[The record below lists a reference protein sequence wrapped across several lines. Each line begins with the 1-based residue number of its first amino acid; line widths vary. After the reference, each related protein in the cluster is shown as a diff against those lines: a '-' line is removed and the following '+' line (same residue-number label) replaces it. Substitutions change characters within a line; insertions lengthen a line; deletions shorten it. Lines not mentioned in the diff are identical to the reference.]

1 MQEVLNFSDEPTK
14 VGFRLKRLEL
24 LNWGTFDKKIWKINP
39 NGQNSLLTGDIGSG
53 KSTIV
58 DAITTLLVPH
68 NRITYNKAAGAE
80 GKERNL
86 KTYIRGEFKNEKFE
100 SGGSKA
106 VYLRS
111 DKTHSV
117 VLGQFE
123 NEALALEATLAQ
135 VFWINNNGLV
145 EKFYVYSIFPLSI
158 ENNFIGF
165 GSTISELKKKLKQ
178 IDKILITDIYRDYSS
193 RFRQEFGI
201 GSEKALELFY
211 QTVSMKSVGNLTDFV
226 RSQMLE
232 QTEVKQKIESLK
244 KHYDDLNK
252 AYSAVK
258 KAREQRSELIPIV
271 NEGEEYIKRDSEIE
285 SFNLYLEC
293 LSAYFSIQKLSFL
306 SEEKKSKT
314 IELSGLENLFTE
326 FNNEL
331 ERLRNEET
339 EVRIAILQDSVG
351 QKLSQLEREIRE
363 RTGLKIEKER
373 NYNEYRSYCT
383 TLDLDFQN
391 NRESFYEN
399 FHKIQELQE
408 KYKISREKLEE
419 DVKLLDIQ
427 LHESLK
433 SGKKIEDELNS
444 LSKRKNLIPY
454 ENLSIRREIAI
465 GLGINEIEIPF
476 VGEILQVREDEKK
489 WLGAI
494 ERLLRGYGLSILVS
508 EKYYK
513 IFTDYVNKTHLRGKI
528 VFFRAKESTINS
540 RQIPRES
547 VAAKL
552 EVKQDSPFYSYL
564 QSEIRLRYGDYICCS
579 TIEDFRNQIRAIT
592 PEGLISHGGNRNEK
606 DDRYSIQDSTRFIL
620 GWTNENKILA
630 FKKELELISEK
641 VHSHNTSRFEKKN
654 QIGKIEEKS
663 IVLRDLG
670 KISDYSLI
678 QWEEEVL
685 LLEKL
690 IAEKKELESD
700 SNSLRELKEK
710 ESSIKTEL
718 REKESQKNKLGGDIA
733 ILRNRIELIDSES
746 RILKSELD
754 SFTEEKKEKA
764 FRGIEDFLEH
774 SFEKKESN
782 QINEKQLRRF
792 IESEKR
798 NLEESNKKLRE
809 SITKKMIK
817 FCSTYK
823 EEMIEIEPSVEATE
837 EFKAFLKK
845 LEEEDLPR
853 HEERFKQEL
862 KENTIQNIATFK
874 NELEIQEKDIEHRIS
889 EINKSLKD
897 IEYSSGT
904 YIQITCEKNEELE
917 IREFK
922 EMLKNALESGTLIEE
937 LYGEKN
943 FFRVKE
949 IIDKFESGE
958 RADIEWTNRVTD
970 VKNWFRFVVDEN
982 YINSGEHKERYSD
995 SGGKSGGQK
1004 EKLAYTILGS
1014 ALAYQFGLK
1023 IDEPDHRSFRFVV
1036 IDEAFGRGSDEST
1049 RYGLELFKKLKLQL
1063 LIVTPLQKI
1072 HIIEDYIRTVHFV
1085 SNSTGNNSMVRD
1097 LSILEYK
1104 KGKKSIER

>member
-1 MQEVLNFSDEPTK
+1 MQELLNFSDEPSK

-39 NGQNSLLTGDIGSG
+39 NCQNSLLTGDIGSG

-86 KTYIRGEFKNEKFE
+86 KTYIRGEYKNEKFE

-111 DKTHSV
+111 DKIHSV

-123 NEALALEATLAQ
+123 NEALKVEATLAQ
-135 VFWINNNGLV
+135 VFWINNSGVV
-145 EKFYVYSIFPLSI
+145 EKFYVYSVYPLSI
-158 ENNFIGF
+158 ESNFIGF
-165 GSTISELKKKLKQ
+165 GSTISELKKRLKQ
-178 IDKILITDIYRDYSS
+178 IEKTLITDIYRDYSAK
-193 RFRQEFGI
+193 FRQEFGI

-232 QTEVKQKIESLK
+232 QTDVKHKIESLK

-258 KAREQRSELIPIV
+258 KAREQRAELLPIV
-271 NEGEEYIKRDSEIE
+271 EEGINYQEKEIE
-285 SFNLYLEC
+285 INNYSLYLEC
-293 LSAYFSIQKLSFL
+293 LNAFFSIQKLENL
-306 SEEKKSKT
+306 SEEKKIKT
-314 IELSGLENLFTE
+314 VELSGIENLFKE
-326 FNNEL
+326 CSEDL
-331 ERLRNEET
+331 ERLRNEDT
-339 EVRIAILQDSVG
+339 EIRIAILQDSVG
-351 QKLSQLEREIRE
+351 QKISHIERQIKE
-363 RTGLKIEKER
+363 RTILKIEKER
-373 NYNEYRSYCT
+373 NFNEYKSICS
-383 TLDLDFQN
+383 TLELNFLN
-391 NRESFYEN
+391 TRENFYEN
-399 FHKIQELQE
+399 FHKIQDIQE
-408 KYKISREKLEE
+408 NLKLSREKLEE
-419 DVKLLDIQ
+419 EVKYLDIQ
-427 LHESLK
+427 LHESLTQ
-433 SGKKIEDELNS
+433 GKKIEEELSS

-454 ENLSIRREIAI
+454 ENLSIRKEIAI
-465 GLGINEIEIPF
+465 GIGINEIEIPF
-476 VGEILQVREDEKK
+476 VGEILQVREEEKK

-508 EKYYK
+508 DKYYK
-513 IFTDYVNKTHLRGKI
+513 IFSDYVNKNHLRGKL
-528 VFFRAKESTINS
+528 VFFRAIENKNT
-540 RQIPRES
+540 RQIPKES

-552 EVKQDSPFYSYL
+552 EIKQDSYFFSYL
-564 QSEIRLRYGDYICCS
+564 QTEVRLRYGDYICCS
-579 TIEDFRNQIRAIT
+579 SIEEFRNQIRAIT

-606 DDRYSIQDSTRFIL
+606 DDRYSIHDSTRFIL
-620 GWTNENKILA
+620 GWTNENKVLA
-630 FKKELELISEK
+630 FKKELEALSEK
-641 VHSHNTSRFEKKN
+641 IHTMNQSRFEKKN
-654 QIGKIEEKS
+654 QVRKIEEKS

-670 KISDYSLI
+670 KLSDYSLI

-685 LLEKL
+685 VLEKL
-690 IAEKKELESD
+690 LSEKKELESD

-710 ESSIKTEL
+710 ELQIKKEML
-718 REKESQKNKLGGDIA
+718 EKEQQKNSLSGEMA
-733 ILRNRIELIDSES
+733 ILRNRLDLIQSES
-746 RILKSELD
+746 RLLQSELD
-754 SFTEEKKEKA
+754 SISSEKKDLAFAGIRNYIQNFFEEKSS
-764 FRGIEDFLEH
+764 INL
-774 SFEKKESN
+774 
-782 QINEKQLRRF
+782 NEKFVRKS

-798 NLEESNKKLRE
+798 NLEDSNKKLRE

-817 FCSTYK
+817 FCNTYK
-823 EEMIEIEPSVEATE
+823 EETIEIEPSVESTL
-837 EFKAFLKK
+837 EFQTFLKK

-874 NELEIQEKDIEHRIS
+874 NELEIQEKDIEFRIS

-897 IEYSSGT
+897 IEYSTGT
-904 YIQITCEKNEELE
+904 YIQITCEKNEEQE

-922 EMLKNALESGTLIEE
+922 EMLKNALESGTLLEE

-1085 SNSTGNNSMVRD
+1085 SNTSGNNSMVRD
-1097 LSILEYK
+1097 LSIIDYK
-1104 KGKKSIER
+1104 KGKRNS